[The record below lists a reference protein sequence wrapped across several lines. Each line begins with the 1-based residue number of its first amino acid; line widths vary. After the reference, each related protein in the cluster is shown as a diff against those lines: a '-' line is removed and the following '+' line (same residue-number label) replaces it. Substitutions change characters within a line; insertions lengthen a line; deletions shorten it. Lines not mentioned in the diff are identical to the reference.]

1 MLISSKIIRWRVY
14 DGKKYYKIEDVSIKT
29 GLTKRA
35 IRYYE
40 DLNLIA
46 PKRTDSGYRLYTDED
61 IDKIQKIISLKESLG
76 FSLAEIKAALELD
89 KNVKNILSGEPA
101 DITTI
106 DNYIGMIKE
115 QIKLINEK
123 SNKLLTAKQRFEEL
137 LLKLNKLKDQFKE
150 ADTI

>member
-1 MLISSKIIRWRVY
+1 ME
-14 DGKKYYKIEDVSIKT
+14 KKYYKIEDVSIKT

-40 DLNLIA
+40 DLNLIT
-46 PKRTDSGYRLYTDED
+46 PKRTESGYRLYTDED

-76 FSLAEIKAALELD
+76 FSLAEIKNALDLD
-89 KNVKNILSGEPA
+89 KNVKNILSGEHA

-106 DNYIGMIKE
+106 NNYINMIKE
-115 QIKLINEK
+115 QIKLIDEK
-123 SNKLLTAKQRFEEL
+123 SNKLLVAKQRFEEL

>member
-1 MLISSKIIRWRVY
+1 ME
-14 DGKKYYKIEDVSIKT
+14 KKYYKIEDVSIKT

-40 DLNLIA
+40 DLNLIT
-46 PKRTDSGYRLYTDED
+46 PKRTESGYRLYTDED
-61 IDKIQKIISLKESLG
+61 IEKIQKIISLKESLG
-76 FSLAEIKAALELD
+76 FSLAEIKAALDLD
-89 KNVKNILSGEPA
+89 KNVKNILSGEHA

-106 DNYIGMIKE
+106 NNYINMIKE
-115 QIKLINEK
+115 QIKLIDEK
-123 SNKLLTAKQRFEEL
+123 SNKLLVAKQRFEEL

>member
-1 MLISSKIIRWRVY
+1 MME
-14 DGKKYYKIEDVSIKT
+14 KKYYKIEDVSIKT

-40 DLNLIA
+40 DLNLIT

-61 IDKIQKIISLKESLG
+61 IEKIQKIISLKESLG
-76 FSLAEIKAALELD
+76 FSLAEIKNALDLD
-89 KNVKNILSGEPA
+89 KNVKNILSGEHA

-106 DNYIGMIKE
+106 NNYINMIKE
-115 QIKLINEK
+115 QIKLIDEK
-123 SNKLLTAKQRFEEL
+123 SNKLLIAKQKFEEL
-137 LLKLNKLKDQFKE
+137 LLKLNNLKDQFKE

>member
-1 MLISSKIIRWRVY
+1 MME
-14 DGKKYYKIEDVSIKT
+14 KKYYKIEDVSIKT

>member
-1 MLISSKIIRWRVY
+1 ME
-14 DGKKYYKIEDVSIKT
+14 KKYYKIEDVSIKT

-89 KNVKNILSGEPA
+89 KNVKNILSGESA

-106 DNYIGMIKE
+106 DNYIDMIKE

>member
-1 MLISSKIIRWRVY
+1 MME
-14 DGKKYYKIEDVSIKT
+14 KKYYKIEDVSIKT

-40 DLNLIA
+40 DLNLIT
-46 PKRTDSGYRLYTDED
+46 PKRTESGYRLYTDED
-61 IDKIQKIISLKESLG
+61 IEKIQKIISLKESLG
-76 FSLAEIKAALELD
+76 FSLAEIKNALDLD
-89 KNVKNILSGEPA
+89 KNVKNILSGEHA

-106 DNYIGMIKE
+106 NNYINMIKE
-115 QIKLINEK
+115 QIKLIDEK
-123 SNKLLTAKQRFEEL
+123 SNKLLVAKQRFEEL

>member
-1 MLISSKIIRWRVY
+1 MME
-14 DGKKYYKIEDVSIKT
+14 KKYYKIEDVSIKT

-40 DLNLIA
+40 DLNLIT
-46 PKRTDSGYRLYTDED
+46 PKRTESGYRLYTDKD
-61 IDKIQKIISLKESLG
+61 IEKIQKIISLKESLG
-76 FSLAEIKAALELD
+76 FSLAEIKNALDLD
-89 KNVKNILSGEPA
+89 KNVKNILSGEHA

-106 DNYIGMIKE
+106 NNYINMIKE
-115 QIKLINEK
+115 QIKLIDEK
-123 SNKLLTAKQRFEEL
+123 SNKLLVAKQRFEEL

>member
-1 MLISSKIIRWRVY
+1 ME
-14 DGKKYYKIEDVSIKT
+14 KKYYKIEDVSIKT

-40 DLNLIA
+40 DLNLIT
-46 PKRTDSGYRLYTDED
+46 PKRTESGYRLYTDED
-61 IDKIQKIISLKESLG
+61 IEKIQKIISLKESLG
-76 FSLAEIKAALELD
+76 FSLAEIKNALDLD
-89 KNVKNILSGEPA
+89 KNVKNILSGEHA

-106 DNYIGMIKE
+106 NNYINMIKE
-115 QIKLINEK
+115 QIKLIDEK
-123 SNKLLTAKQRFEEL
+123 SNKLLVAKQRFEEL

>member
-1 MLISSKIIRWRVY
+1 ME
-14 DGKKYYKIEDVSIKT
+14 KKYYKIEDVSIKT

-76 FSLAEIKAALELD
+76 FSLAEIKNALDLD
-89 KNVKNILSGEPA
+89 KNVKNILSGEHA

-106 DNYIGMIKE
+106 NNYINMIKE
-115 QIKLINEK
+115 QIKLIDEK
-123 SNKLLTAKQRFEEL
+123 SNKLLVAKQRFEEL

>member
-1 MLISSKIIRWRVY
+1 MME
-14 DGKKYYKIEDVSIKT
+14 KKYYKIEDVSIKT

-150 ADTI
+150 ADTIWKILVTNG

>member
-1 MLISSKIIRWRVY
+1 MME
-14 DGKKYYKIEDVSIKT
+14 KKYYKIEDVSIKT

-40 DLNLIA
+40 DLNLIT
-46 PKRTDSGYRLYTDED
+46 PKRTESGYRLYTDED
-61 IDKIQKIISLKESLG
+61 IEKIQKIISLKESLG
-76 FSLAEIKAALELD
+76 FSLAEIKAALDLD
-89 KNVKNILSGEPA
+89 KNVKNILSGEHA

-106 DNYIGMIKE
+106 NNYINMIKE
-115 QIKLINEK
+115 QIKLIDEK
-123 SNKLLTAKQRFEEL
+123 SNKLLVAKQRFEEL

>member
-1 MLISSKIIRWRVY
+1 ME
-14 DGKKYYKIEDVSIKT
+14 KKYYKIEDVSIKT

>member
-1 MLISSKIIRWRVY
+1 MME
-14 DGKKYYKIEDVSIKT
+14 KKYYKIEDVSIKT

-106 DNYIGMIKE
+106 DNYIDMIKE
-115 QIKLINEK
+115 QIKLIDEK
-123 SNKLLTAKQRFEEL
+123 SNKLLTAKHRFEEL
-137 LLKLNKLKDQFKE
+137 LLKLNNLKDQFKE

>member
-1 MLISSKIIRWRVY
+1 MME
-14 DGKKYYKIEDVSIKT
+14 KKYYKIEDVSIKT

-40 DLNLIA
+40 DLKLIA

-115 QIKLINEK
+115 QIKLIDEK
-123 SNKLLTAKQRFEEL
+123 SNKLLTAKQKFEEL

>member
-1 MLISSKIIRWRVY
+1 MME
-14 DGKKYYKIEDVSIKT
+14 KKYYKIEDVSIKT

-76 FSLAEIKAALELD
+76 FSLAEIKNALDLD
-89 KNVKNILSGEPA
+89 KNVKNILSGEHA

-106 DNYIGMIKE
+106 NNYINMIKE
-115 QIKLINEK
+115 QIKLIDEK
-123 SNKLLTAKQRFEEL
+123 SNKLLVAKQRFEEL